1 MHRLVLEGGYRH
13 EVVGKVVADERW
25 RMKDGDVQLD
35 KVLKQGISCQ
45 FKLILSN
52 IFTFFFAF
60 KFLFLLMMIE

>member
-1 MHRLVLEGGYRH
+1 MQRLVLEGGYRH
-13 EVVGKVVADERW
+13 EDVGEVAADEWW

-35 KVLKQGISCQ
+35 KVLKQVISCQ

-52 IFTFFFAF
+52 IFTFFIAF